1 MGSPYKTVAFQTLG
15 CKLNFTETSTLA
27 REFISQGYA
36 QVSNTDSADLY
47 VINTC
52 SVTDNAN
59 KKARKAVRRALRNS
73 PHAKIAVIGCY
84 AQLNPNEIAQI
95 PGVSIVVGAE
105 EKFNLVS
112 YIEATNLNDDPTV
125 LNSTIDTVEQ
135 FIPSYSMGERTRSI
149 LKIQDGCDYNCSFCT
164 IPLARG
170 RSRSSSISKTLSQ
183 AIEIGKTDIREIVL
197 TGVNVGDF
205 GVNRNENLYN
215 LIQEL
220 DKIDGIDRYR
230 ISSIEPNLLTDEII
244 DFTAMSKKFLP
255 HFHIPLQSGS
265 DKILK
270 AMRRRYN
277 TKLYADRVQ
286 KIKAILPDA
295 CIGVDVIV
303 GFPGESDNYF
313 QQTYDF
319 LNGLDISYLHVF
331 SYSKRDNTD
340 AIKIKDEIPQNI
352 ISERSKMLHRL
363 SIVKKQKFYKNNI
376 ESVKQ
381 ILIENFE
388 DGFLIGYS
396 ENYIPVRIS
405 GSPNEVNEI
414 IPVKLVQIEDG
425 KMVGERQA

>member
-1 MGSPYKTVAFQTLG
+1 MGSPYKTVTFQTLG
-15 CKLNFTETSTLA
+15 CKLNFAETSTLA
-27 REFISQGYA
+27 RDFISHGYA
-36 QVSNTDSADLY
+36 QVGNNDTADFY
-47 VINTC
+47 IINTC

-59 KKARKAVRRALRNS
+59 KKARKAVRRALRKS

-84 AQLNPNEIAQI
+84 AQLSPDEIAQI
-95 PGVSIVVGAE
+95 PGVSIVAGAE

-112 YIEATNLNDDPTV
+112 YIEATNLNDDPKV
-125 LNSTIDTVEQ
+125 LNSTIETVEQ

-170 RSRSSSISKTLSQ
+170 RSRSSSIAKTLSQ
-183 AIEIGKTDIREIVL
+183 AIEIGKTDMREIVL

-244 DFTAMSKKFLP
+244 DFTARSKKFLP

-277 TKLYADRVQ
+277 IKLYADRVQ
-286 KIKAILPDA
+286 KIKAILPNA

-331 SYSKRDNTD
+331 SYSIRDNTD
-340 AIKIKDEIPQNI
+340 AVKIKDKIPQNI
-352 ISERSKMLHRL
+352 ISERSKILHRL
-363 SIVKKQKFYKNNI
+363 SIVKKQNFYKNNI

-388 DGFLIGYS
+388 DGCLIGHS

-425 KMVGERQA
+425 EMVGERQA

>member
-1 MGSPYKTVAFQTLG
+1 MGSPYKTVTFQTLG
-15 CKLNFTETSTLA
+15 CKLNFAETSTLA
-27 REFISQGYA
+27 RDFISHGYA
-36 QVSNTDSADLY
+36 QVGNNDTADFY
-47 VINTC
+47 IINTC

-59 KKARKAVRRALRNS
+59 KKARKAVRRALRKS

-84 AQLNPNEIAQI
+84 AQLSPDEIAQI
-95 PGVSIVVGAE
+95 PGVSIVAGAE
-105 EKFNLVS
+105 EKFNLAS
-112 YIEATNLNDDPTV
+112 YIEATNLNDDLIV
-125 LNSTIDTVEQ
+125 LNSTIETVEQ

-183 AIEIGKTDIREIVL
+183 AIEIGKTAMREIVL

-244 DFTAMSKKFLP
+244 DFTARSKKFLP

-331 SYSKRDNTD
+331 SYSMRDNTD
-340 AIKIKDEIPQNI
+340 AVKIKDKIPQNI

-425 KMVGERQA
+425 EMVGERLA

>member
-1 MGSPYKTVAFQTLG
+1 MGSPYKTVTFQTLG
-15 CKLNFTETSTLA
+15 CKLNFAETSTLA
-27 REFISQGYA
+27 RDFISHGYA
-36 QVSNTDSADLY
+36 QVGNNDTADFY
-47 VINTC
+47 IINTC

-59 KKARKAVRRALRNS
+59 KKARKAVRRALRKS

-84 AQLNPNEIAQI
+84 AQLSPDEIAQI
-95 PGVSIVVGAE
+95 PGVSIVAGAE
-105 EKFNLVS
+105 EKFNLAS
-112 YIEATNLNDDPTV
+112 YIEATNLNDDPKV
-125 LNSTIDTVEQ
+125 LNSTIETVEQ

-183 AIEIGKTDIREIVL
+183 AIEIGKTDMREIVL

-244 DFTAMSKKFLP
+244 DFTARSKKFLP

-277 TKLYADRVQ
+277 TKLYADRV
-286 KIKAILPDA
+286 
-295 CIGVDVIV
+295 
-303 GFPGESDNYF
+303 
-313 QQTYDF
+313 
-319 LNGLDISYLHVF
+319 
-331 SYSKRDNTD
+331 
-340 AIKIKDEIPQNI
+340 
-352 ISERSKMLHRL
+352 
-363 SIVKKQKFYKNNI
+363 
-376 ESVKQ
+376 
-381 ILIENFE
+381 
-388 DGFLIGYS
+388 
-396 ENYIPVRIS
+396 
-405 GSPNEVNEI
+405 
-414 IPVKLVQIEDG
+414 
-425 KMVGERQA
+425 

>member
-1 MGSPYKTVAFQTLG
+1 MGSPYKTVTFQTLG
-15 CKLNFTETSTLA
+15 CKLNFAETSTLS
-27 REFISQGYA
+27 RDFISHGYA
-36 QVSNTDSADLY
+36 QVGNNDTADFY
-47 VINTC
+47 IINTC

-59 KKARKAVRRALRNS
+59 KKARKAVRRALRKS

-84 AQLNPNEIAQI
+84 AQLSPDEIAQI
-95 PGVSIVVGAE
+95 PGVSIVAGAE
-105 EKFNLVS
+105 EKFNLAS
-112 YIEATNLNDDPTV
+112 YIEATNLNDDPKV
-125 LNSTIDTVEQ
+125 LNSTIETVKQ
-135 FIPSYSMGERTRSI
+135 FIPSYSIRERTRSI
-149 LKIQDGCDYNCSFCT
+149 LKIQDGCNYNCSFCT

-183 AIEIGKTDIREIVL
+183 AIEIGKTAMREIVL

-244 DFTAMSKKFLP
+244 DFTARSKKFLP

-270 AMRRRYN
+270 VMRRRYN

-331 SYSKRDNTD
+331 SYSMRDNTD
-340 AIKIKDEIPQNI
+340 AVKIKDKIPQNI
-352 ISERSKMLHRL
+352 ISERSKMLHHL
-363 SIVKKQKFYKNNI
+363 SIVKKQNFYKNNI

-388 DGFLIGYS
+388 DNFLIGHS

-425 KMVGERQA
+425 EMVGERQA

>member
-1 MGSPYKTVAFQTLG
+1 MGSPYKTVTFQTLG
-15 CKLNFTETSTLA
+15 CKLNFAETSTLA
-27 REFISQGYA
+27 RDFISHGYA
-36 QVSNTDSADLY
+36 QVGNNDTVDFY
-47 VINTC
+47 IINTC

-59 KKARKAVRRALRNS
+59 KKARKAVRRALRKS
-73 PHAKIAVIGCY
+73 PNAKIAVIGCY
-84 AQLNPNEIAQI
+84 AQLSPDEIAQI

-105 EKFNLVS
+105 EKFNLAS
-112 YIEATNLNDDPTV
+112 YIEATNLNDDPKV
-125 LNSTIDTVEQ
+125 LNSTIETVEQ

-183 AIEIGKTDIREIVL
+183 AIEIGNTDMREIVL

-244 DFTAMSKKFLP
+244 DFTARSKKFLP

-295 CIGVDVIV
+295 SIGVDVIV

-331 SYSKRDNTD
+331 SYSMRDNTD
-340 AIKIKDEIPQNI
+340 AVTIKDKIPQNI

-363 SIVKKQKFYKNNI
+363 SIVKKQNFYQYNI

-388 DGFLIGYS
+388 DGFLIGHS

-414 IPVKLVQIEDG
+414 ITVKLVQIEDG
-425 KMVGERQA
+425 EMVGERQT

>member
-27 REFISQGYA
+27 RDFISQGYA
-36 QVSNTDSADLY
+36 QVSSKDAADLY

-59 KKARKAVRRALRNS
+59 KKARKVIRHALRKS

-84 AQLNPNEIAQI
+84 AQLNPDEIAQI
-95 PGVSIVVGAE
+95 SGVSIIAGAK
-105 EKFNLVS
+105 EKFNLAL
-112 YIEATNLNDDPTV
+112 YIEANNFNDKPII
-125 LNSTIDTVEQ
+125 LNSNIGKVEK
-135 FIPSYSMGERTRSI
+135 FIPSYSMGERTRSF
-149 LKIQDGCDYNCSFCT
+149 LKVQDGCDYNCSYCT

-170 RSRSSSISKTLSQ
+170 KSRSSNIAATLSH
-183 AIEIGKTDIREIVL
+183 AIEIGKTKMREVVL

-205 GVNRNENLYN
+205 GKGHNESFID
-215 LIQEL
+215 LIIKL
-220 DKIDGIDRYR
+220 DEVEGIDRYR

-244 DFTAMSKKFLP
+244 EFTARSQKFLP
-255 HFHIPLQSGS
+255 HFHLPLQSGS
-265 DKILK
+265 DEILK
-270 AMRRRYN
+270 AMRRRYK
-277 TKLYADRVQ
+277 TKRYVNRVQ
-286 KIKAILPDA
+286 KIKSFMPNA

-331 SYSKRDNTD
+331 SFSLRNNTE
-340 AIKIKDEIPQNI
+340 AKMIKNKIPHDI
-352 ISERSKMLHRL
+352 ISERSKILHRL
-363 SIVKKQKFYKNNI
+363 SIVKKQNFYKNNI

-381 ILIENFE
+381 ILIENFD

-396 ENYIPVRIS
+396 ENYIPVRIA

-414 IPVKLVQIEDG
+414 IPAKLVHVEDG
-425 KMVGERQA
+425 EMIGERQA

>member
-1 MGSPYKTVAFQTLG
+1 MSSPYKTVTFQTLG
-15 CKLNFTETSTLA
+15 CKLNFAETSTLA
-27 REFISQGYA
+27 RNFISHGYA
-36 QVSNTDSADLY
+36 QVGNNDTADFY
-47 VINTC
+47 IINTC

-59 KKARKAVRRALRNS
+59 KKARKAVRSALRKS

-84 AQLNPNEIAQI
+84 AQLNPDEIAQI

-105 EKFNLVS
+105 EKFNLAS
-112 YIEATNLNDDPTV
+112 YIKATNLNDDPKV
-125 LNSTIDTVEQ
+125 LNSTIETVEQ

-183 AIEIGKTDIREIVL
+183 AIEIGNTAMREIVL

-220 DKIDGIDRYR
+220 DQIDGIDRYR

-244 DFTAMSKKFLP
+244 DFTARSKKFLP

-331 SYSKRDNTD
+331 SYSMRDNTD
-340 AIKIKDEIPQNI
+340 AVKIKDKIPQNI

-363 SIVKKQKFYKNNI
+363 SIVKKQNFYKNNI

-405 GSPNEVNEI
+405 GGPNNINEI
-414 IPVKLVQIEDG
+414 IPVKLVQIENG
-425 KMVGERQA
+425 EMFGERQA

>member
-1 MGSPYKTVAFQTLG
+1 MGSPYKTVTFQTLG
-15 CKLNFTETSTLA
+15 CKLNFAETSTLA
-27 REFISQGYA
+27 RDFISHGYA
-36 QVSNTDSADLY
+36 QVGNNDTADFY
-47 VINTC
+47 IINTC
-52 SVTDNAN
+52 SVTDNAH
-59 KKARKAVRRALRNS
+59 KKARKAVRRALRKS

-84 AQLNPNEIAQI
+84 AQLSPDEIAQI
-95 PGVSIVVGAE
+95 PGVSIVAGAE
-105 EKFNLVS
+105 EKFNLAS
-112 YIEATNLNDDPTV
+112 YIEATNLNDDPKV
-125 LNSTIDTVEQ
+125 LNSTIETVEQ

-183 AIEIGKTDIREIVL
+183 AIEIGKTAVREIVL

-220 DKIDGIDRYR
+220 DQIDGIDRYR

-244 DFTAMSKKFLP
+244 DFTARSKKFLP

-331 SYSKRDNTD
+331 SYSMRDNTD
-340 AIKIKDEIPQNI
+340 AVKIKDKIPQNI

-363 SIVKKQKFYKNNI
+363 SIVKKQNFYKNNI

-388 DGFLIGYS
+388 DGFLIGHS
-396 ENYIPVRIS
+396 ENYILVRIS

-425 KMVGERQA
+425 EMVGERQT

>member
-27 REFISQGYA
+27 RDFTSRGYA
-36 QVSNTDSADLY
+36 QVGSNDAADLY

-59 KKARKAVRRALRNS
+59 KKARKAVRRALRKS
-73 PHAKIAVIGCY
+73 PYAKIAVIGCY
-84 AQLNPNEIAQI
+84 AQLNPDEIVQI
-95 PGVSIVVGAE
+95 PGVSIVAGAK
-105 EKFNLVS
+105 EKFNLIS
-112 YIEATNLNDDPTV
+112 QIETNNLNDEPII
-125 LNSTIDTVEQ
+125 LNSNIETVEK
-135 FIPSYSMGERTRSI
+135 FIPSYSMGERTRSF
-149 LKIQDGCDYNCSFCT
+149 LKIQDGCDYNCSYCT

-183 AIEIGKTDIREIVL
+183 AIEIGKTDIKEVVL

-215 LIQEL
+215 LIQEME
-220 DKIDGIDRYR
+220 KIDGINRYR
-230 ISSIEPNLLTDEII
+230 ISSIEPNLITDEII
-244 DFTAMSKKFLP
+244 NFIAISNKFLP

-265 DKILK
+265 DAILK

-286 KIKAILPDA
+286 KIKSIMPYA

-303 GFPGESDNYF
+303 GFPGESEDHF

-319 LNGLDISYLHVF
+319 LDGLDISYLHVF
-331 SYSKRDNTD
+331 SYSIRKNTE
-340 AIKIKDEIPQNI
+340 AVLMNNKVPQDI

-363 SIVKKQKFYKNNI
+363 SIVKKRNFWENNI
-376 ESVKQ
+376 GSVKQ
-381 ILIENFE
+381 VLIENFE
-388 DGFLIGYS
+388 EGFLYGHS
-396 ENYIPVRIS
+396 ENYIPVRIL
-405 GSPNEVNEI
+405 GKRNEVNEI
-414 IPVKLVQIEDG
+414 IPVKFIQIEDG
-425 KMVGERQA
+425 AMIGERQI

>member
-1 MGSPYKTVAFQTLG
+1 MGSPYKTVTFQTLG
-15 CKLNFTETSTLA
+15 CKLNFAETSTLS
-27 REFISQGYA
+27 RDFISLGYA
-36 QVSNTDSADLY
+36 QVGNNDTADFY
-47 VINTC
+47 IINTC

-59 KKARKAVRRALRNS
+59 KKARKAVRRALRKS

-84 AQLNPNEIAQI
+84 AQLSPDEIAQI

-105 EKFNLVS
+105 EKFNLAS
-112 YIEATNLNDDPTV
+112 YIEATNLNDDPKV
-125 LNSTIDTVEQ
+125 LNSTIETVEQ

-183 AIEIGKTDIREIVL
+183 AIEIGKTDMREIVL

-244 DFTAMSKKFLP
+244 DFTARSKKFLP

-331 SYSKRDNTD
+331 SYSMRDNTD
-340 AIKIKDEIPQNI
+340 AVKIKDKIPQNI

-388 DGFLIGYS
+388 DNFLIGHS

-425 KMVGERQA
+425 EMIGERQV

>member
-1 MGSPYKTVAFQTLG
+1 MGSPYKTVTFQTLG
-15 CKLNFTETSTLA
+15 CKLNFAETSTLA
-27 REFISQGYA
+27 RDFISHGYA
-36 QVSNTDSADLY
+36 QVGNNDTADFY
-47 VINTC
+47 IINTC

-59 KKARKAVRRALRNS
+59 KKARKAVRRALRQS
-73 PHAKIAVIGCY
+73 PLAKIAVIGCY

-95 PGVSIVVGAE
+95 PGVSIVAGAE

-112 YIEATNLNDDPTV
+112 YIEATNLNDDPKV
-125 LNSTIDTVEQ
+125 LNSTIETVEQ

-183 AIEIGKTDIREIVL
+183 AIEISKTDMREIVL

-244 DFTAMSKKFLP
+244 DFTARSKKFLP

-331 SYSKRDNTD
+331 SYSMRDNTD
-340 AIKIKDEIPQNI
+340 AVKIKDKIPQNI

-363 SIVKKQKFYKNNI
+363 SIVKKQNFYQYNI

-425 KMVGERQA
+425 EMVGERQA

>member
-1 MGSPYKTVAFQTLG
+1 MGSPYKTVTFQTLG
-15 CKLNFTETSTLA
+15 CKLNFAETSTLA
-27 REFISQGYA
+27 RDFISHGYA
-36 QVSNTDSADLY
+36 QVGNNDTADFY
-47 VINTC
+47 IINTC

-59 KKARKAVRRALRNS
+59 KKARKAVRRALRKS

-84 AQLNPNEIAQI
+84 AQLSPDEIAQI
-95 PGVSIVVGAE
+95 PGVSIVAGAE
-105 EKFNLVS
+105 EKFNLAS
-112 YIEATNLNDDPTV
+112 YIEATNLNDDPKV
-125 LNSTIDTVEQ
+125 LNSTIETVEQ
-135 FIPSYSMGERTRSI
+135 FIPSYSMGERTRSF

-183 AIEIGKTDIREIVL
+183 AIEIGKTAMREIVL

-244 DFTAMSKKFLP
+244 DFTARSKKFLP

-277 TKLYADRVQ
+277 TKLYVDRIQ

-331 SYSKRDNTD
+331 SYSMRDNTD
-340 AIKIKDEIPQNI
+340 AVKIKDKIPQNI

-396 ENYIPVRIS
+396 ENYIPVRIF

-425 KMVGERQA
+425 EMVGERQA

>member
-1 MGSPYKTVAFQTLG
+1 MGSPYKTVTFQTLG
-15 CKLNFTETSTLA
+15 CKLNFAETSTLA
-27 REFISQGYA
+27 RDFISHGYV
-36 QVSNTDSADLY
+36 QVGNNDTADFY
-47 VINTC
+47 IINTC

-59 KKARKAVRRALRNS
+59 KKARKAVRRALRKS

-84 AQLNPNEIAQI
+84 AQLSPDEIAQI
-95 PGVSIVVGAE
+95 PGVSIVAGAE
-105 EKFNLVS
+105 EKFNLAS
-112 YIEATNLNDDPTV
+112 YIEATNLNDDPKV
-125 LNSTIDTVEQ
+125 LNSTIETVEQ

-183 AIEIGKTDIREIVL
+183 AIEIGNTAMREIVL

-244 DFTAMSKKFLP
+244 DFTARSKKFLP

-331 SYSKRDNTD
+331 SYSMRDNTD
-340 AIKIKDEIPQNI
+340 AVKIKDKIPQNI

-425 KMVGERQA
+425 EMVGERQT